1 MTDNK
6 EKNELKEEDL
16 EKVNGGEAIGTF
28 VKYDTTYWVCPH
40 CHGEYMATYTFVSKH
55 LFNDHNDIY
64 HFKNWDE
71 AYEFVKT
78 IDWY

>member
-1 MTDNK
+1 
-6 EKNELKEEDL
+6 
-16 EKVNGGEAIGTF
+16 
-28 VKYDTTYWVCPH
+28 
-40 CHGEYMATYTFVSKH
+40 MATYTFVSKH

-78 IDWY
+78 IDWYQLIITTKYDKDKKLNQI